1 MKSSLAGSAMVHA
14 IQKQLRYSVYLPYW
28 YKSTDTHAQGAG
40 SAMVHAIQKQLEK
53 FVGAKRCEFTRFTC
67 FASTVFLGTS
77 THLPRKRL
85 LAKQVK

>member
-1 MKSSLAGSAMVHA
+1 MVHA

-53 FVGAKRCEFTRFTC
+53 FVGAKRCEFTRFT
-67 FASTVFLGTS
+67 
-77 THLPRKRL
+77 
-85 LAKQVK
+85 